1 MPYYIG
7 DVIKDERKLTART
20 PEKFREAGIE
30 VMTNTRVEE
39 IDPVGQTIRLAGGA
53 SLPYDFLTLGTGAN
67 PIMPGIPGEEMEGV
81 FVLKKL
87 SDALR
92 MKDYLKETSCR
103 KAIIIGAGFIGMEVC
118 EAFVMRGIA
127 TEIVL
132 RGKLP
137 ANRWD
142 PELGL
147 MILDEL
153 KKHDVIITTD
163 TKPQSIEA
171 GSAYRLRLNTNHG
184 ATEADLILMAVG
196 VKPDTALAGA
206 IGLALGKSGAI
217 AVNFSQQ
224 TSVKNIYA
232 VGDCC
237 ESFHRVSK
245 RWGNIPL
252 GDIANKQGRV
262 AGSNIGGKPMIFPG
276 VVGAQSFRIFGLEA
290 AATGLTE
297 QEAEANGFHP
307 VSLISWG
314 SAIAKAMPDPKKIG
328 LKLIADRATARL
340 IGAQAVGEAGVV
352 SRVNTLSAALWSG
365 LGIEELSYLDLAYAP
380 PFSGAWDIIH
390 TAAQA
395 LWRKL

>member
-7 DVIKDERKLTART
+7 DVIKDARKLTART
-20 PEKFREAGIE
+20 PEKFRESGIE
-30 VMTNTRVEE
+30 VIINTRVEQ
-39 IDPVGQTIRLAGGA
+39 IDPVGQVIRLGGGA
-53 SLPYDFLTLGTGAN
+53 SLPYDFLALGTGTA
-67 PIMPGIPGEEMEGV
+67 PLMPGIPGEDMEGV
-81 FVLKKL
+81 FILKKL

-92 MKDYLKETSCR
+92 IKDYLKETPCR
-103 KAIIIGAGFIGMEVC
+103 KAIIIGAGFIAMEVC

-127 TEIVL
+127 TEVVH

-137 ANRWD
+137 VNRWD

-147 MILDEL
+147 IIFDEL
-153 KKHDVIITTD
+153 KKHNVAFTTD
-163 TKPQSIEA
+163 TELQSIEK

-184 ATEADLILMAVG
+184 PTEGDLILMAVG
-196 VKPDTALAGA
+196 VKPDTTLAGA
-206 IGLALGKSGAI
+206 MGLALGKSGAI

-224 TSVKNIYA
+224 TSVENIYA
-232 VGDCC
+232 AGDCC
-237 ESFHRVSK
+237 ESFHRISK

-276 VVGAQSFRIFGLEA
+276 VVGAQSFRIFSLEA

-297 QEAEANGFHP
+297 QEATASGFHP
-307 VSLISWG
+307 VSVISWG
-314 SAIAKAMPDPKKIG
+314 NAIANAMPDPKKIG

-352 SRVNTLSAALWSG
+352 SRINTLSATLWSG
-365 LGIEELSYLDLAYAP
+365 LGLEEIGYIDLAYAP
-380 PFSGAWDIIH
+380 PFSGSWDIIH
-390 TAAQA
+390 NAAQA
-395 LWRKL
+395 LLRKL